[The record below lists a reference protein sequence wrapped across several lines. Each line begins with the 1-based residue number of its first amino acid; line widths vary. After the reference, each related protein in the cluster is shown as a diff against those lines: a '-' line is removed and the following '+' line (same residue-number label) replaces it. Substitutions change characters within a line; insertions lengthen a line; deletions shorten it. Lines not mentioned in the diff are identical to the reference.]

1 MSSLIELGWDE
12 VWDAEFQAMVHGGET
27 PARVSLEHN
36 HVFRVLNADGEQLA
50 ELAGRFR
57 HEAAGRSEMPAVG
70 DWVLMRPATAEGARP
85 QIRAILPRRSVF
97 SRKSAGRGTEE
108 QVVAANIDTVFLV
121 SGLDQDFNARR
132 IERYMVMARQ
142 SGAQPVIVLNKAD
155 LPVNVKRIIADIDA
169 VAPNVPVHAVHAK
182 GTDADVS
189 VLRSYLTVG
198 RTVALL
204 GSSGVGKSTIINA
217 LAGRDLLKTAA
228 VRESDG
234 RGRHTSVHRHLL
246 VLDDGGVVIDTPG
259 MREIQLWD
267 ADEAVDE
274 VFPEIESHAADCRF
288 RDCRHDTEPGCSVK
302 AGVAAGT
309 IDRDRYESFL
319 KLQRERVAFLA
330 RQEERGLIDQKRQ
343 GKILSRAQKAFQKE
357 RDR

>member
-12 VWDAEFQAMVHGGET
+12 VWAAEFQAMAIGGET

-36 HVFRVLNADGEQLA
+36 HVFRVLSAEGEQLA
-50 ELAGRFR
+50 ELSGRLR

-70 DWVLMRPATAEGARP
+70 DWVLMRPAPAEGARP

-97 SRKSAGRGTEE
+97 SRKSAGHETKE

-132 IERYMVMARQ
+132 IERYLVMARQ

-155 LPVNVKRIIADIDA
+155 LPVNVARIIADIDA

-182 GTDADVS
+182 GTGADVTA
-189 VLRSYLTVG
+189 LRAYLTVG

-217 LAGRDLLKTAA
+217 LAGQELLKTAA

-246 VLDDGGVVIDTPG
+246 VLGDGGVVIDTPG

-267 ADEAVDE
+267 ADDAVDV
-274 VFPEIESHAADCRF
+274 VFHEIEAHAFDCRF

-309 IDRDRYESFL
+309 IDRDRYESFR
-319 KLQRERVAFLA
+319 KLQRERDAFLA
-330 RQEERGLIDQKRQ
+330 RQAERGHIEEKRQ
-343 GKILSRAQKAFQKE
+343 AKRGSKAMKALQKE
-357 RDR
+357 RGG